1 MKFVAKGRQSRR
13 FPIQVG
19 IEEQHCSI
27 LYNPCVAGLLLGAVG
42 VWSVLQA
49 GKRIVAS
56 TVENEQILMG
66 DGQRFVRKGRLYRI
80 EFLVAGTALPSL
92 VPVM

>member
-1 MKFVAKGRQSRR
+1 MGRQRR
-13 FPIQVG
+13 CFPVQVG
-19 IEEQHCSI
+19 IEGQHRSV
-27 LYNPCVAGLLLGAVG
+27 LYNARVAGLVLGAVG
-42 VWSVLQA
+42 VWFVLQT
-49 GKRIVAS
+49 GKRIVVS